1 MYLQQGVVGG
11 FGNQAVVCWSC
22 SRRRK
27 TPNEDLPFWM
37 IKNNQK
43 CLRSDPFLP
52 WVAWFILLRQYVSLE
67 YIPSLKVIAMG
78 IRALIT
84 CYSYFGPWR
93 GTHGINFFACV
104 GDVVREKSKV
114 LFSSCWPVWQ
124 EAGWPSSQ
132 SLSANLH
139 PHFYAS
145 GKRWI
150 LIWWSLKSSLEW

>member
-1 MYLQQGVVGG
+1 MGG
-11 FGNQAVVCWSC
+11 FSNQAVVFWSF
-22 SRRRK
+22 SRSRK
-27 TPNEDLPFWM
+27 TPGEDLPFWM

-52 WVAWFILLRQYVSLE
+52 WVAWFILLRQYVPLE
-67 YIPSLKVIAMG
+67 CIPSLKVIAMG

-93 GTHGINFFACV
+93 GTHGIYCFACV
-104 GDVVREKSKV
+104 GDVVREKSMV
-114 LFSSCWPVWQ
+114 SFSSCWPVWQ
-124 EAGWPSSQ
+124 ETDWSSSQ

-139 PHFYAS
+139 PHFYTP

-150 LIWWSLKSSLEW
+150 LIWWSLKFSLEW